1 MRKETTL
8 KVGRNDPCPC
18 GSGKK
23 YKKCCMPKDEEQKSE
38 TQSDE
43 SMDITAPSDNQ
54 KQQPQS
60 DETENN
66 FNRASN
72 LMEKSQ
78 FDQASRVFRMIILTD
93 KDNYKA
99 ITGYGRCLAEMGM
112 YEDAC
117 KYFEKALEINPD
129 YTQASLN
136 LAIYGK

>member
-1 MRKETTL
+1 L

-23 YKKCCMPKDEEQKSE
+23 YKKCCMPKDEEQRSE

-43 SMDITAPSDNQ
+43 SEDTTATSDDQ
-54 KQQPQS
+54 KTYS
-60 DETENN
+60 DEIENN
-66 FNRASN
+66 LHRAYN
-72 LMEKSQ
+72 LMEKGQ
-78 FDQASRVFRMIILTD
+78 FEQASKVFRTIVLTD
-93 KDNYKA
+93 RDNYKA

-112 YEDAC
+112 YEEAC

-136 LAIYGK
+136 LAIYRKR

>member
-1 MRKETTL
+1 
-8 KVGRNDPCPC
+8 
-18 GSGKK
+18 
-23 YKKCCMPKDEEQKSE
+23 MPKDEMQKSE

-43 SMDITAPSDNQ
+43 AMDITTSSDNQ
-54 KQQPQS
+54 KQQLHS

-66 FNRASN
+66 FHRASN
-72 LMEKSQ
+72 LMEKGQ
-78 FDQASRVFRMIILTD
+78 FDQASRVFRMIILTEQ
-93 KDNYKA
+93 DNYKA

>member
-1 MRKETTL
+1 
-8 KVGRNDPCPC
+8 
-18 GSGKK
+18 
-23 YKKCCMPKDEEQKSE
+23 MPKDEEQRSE

-43 SMDITAPSDNQ
+43 SMDITASSDVQ
-54 KQQPQS
+54 KQQPHS

-72 LMEKSQ
+72 LMEKGQ
-78 FDQASRVFRMIILTD
+78 FDQASKVFRIIILTD

-117 KYFEKALEINPD
+117 KYFKKALEINPD